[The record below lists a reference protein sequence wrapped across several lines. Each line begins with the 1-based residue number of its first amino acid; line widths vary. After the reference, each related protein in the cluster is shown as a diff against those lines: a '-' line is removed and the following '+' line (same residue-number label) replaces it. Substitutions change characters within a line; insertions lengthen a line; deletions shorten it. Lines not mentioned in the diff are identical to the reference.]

1 MKKQL
6 IALAVLSALGMTA
19 AQAEPTVGA
28 TGTINFIGRINAD
41 SCTVASNSANV
52 NSNGGSITVD
62 MGAVSASALGTE
74 AQPAAGAVAGML
86 VQPLTLELTCQTGT
100 EVALKLTRQVASGK
114 GIGLQPGGAQNV
126 QVMLIDDNTG
136 VPLDFTSGSV
146 TLDADL
152 VDGYTTYPLKA
163 YYAMVAGK
171 AVADVVPGVANA
183 TVNYELTYE

>member
-1 MKKQL
+1 MKKQF
-6 IALAVLSALGMTA
+6 IALAVLSALGMSA
-19 AQAEPTVGA
+19 AHAEPTIGA
-28 TGTINFIGRINAD
+28 TGTINFTGRINAD

-52 NSNGGSITVD
+52 SSNGGSINVD
-62 MGAVSASALGTE
+62 MGSVTANALGTE

-100 EVALKLTRQVASGK
+100 EVAMKLTRQVAAGK

-126 QVMLIDDNTG
+126 QVMLIDDNSG

-146 TLDADL
+146 TLASDL
-152 VDGYTTYPLKA
+152 VDGYTTFPLKA
-163 YYAMVAGK
+163 YYAMAAGK
-171 AVADVVPGVANA
+171 AAADVVPGIANA

>member
-28 TGTINFIGRINAD
+28 TGTINFVGRINAD

-62 MGAVSASALGTE
+62 MGAVSSSALGTE

-146 TLDADL
+146 SLDADL
-152 VDGYTTYPLKA
+152 VNGYTTYPLKA
-163 YYAMVAGK
+163 YYAMAAGK